1 MPLQDDPW
9 MAAMRAGDYAR
20 AWSISDNHLCARR
33 ARGDPRQ
40 VGPRHLQLVWNGEPL
55 EGKRVLVRCYHGLGD
70 TVQFIRFAAP
80 LRSIAKEVIVWAQ
93 PELVR
98 LIGMAAGV
106 DRALPLHDGA
116 PDVDYDIDIEV
127 MELAHALRVNA
138 QTIPRAVPYLF
149 PSGRARR
156 LTSSSEPAIGLVWQ
170 AGGWDAR
177 RSLSAS
183 ALSPLAA
190 VSDVRLFSLQRGPTA
205 ADASVIPAH
214 DIGSNDIDEVAATL
228 RSLDLL
234 ITVDTFIAHLAG
246 ALGIPV
252 WLLLHMHSD
261 WRWMENRADCLW
273 YPTMR
278 LFRQRRAGDWHT
290 VIADV
295 TAALRSLSACGES
308 DSRPSEQTIPAN
320 VRLA

>member
-1 MPLQDDPW
+1 
-9 MAAMRAGDYAR
+9 
-20 AWSISDNHLCARR
+20 
-33 ARGDPRQ
+33 
-40 VGPRHLQLVWNGEPL
+40 VGPRHLQHVWNGEPL

-80 LRSIAKEVIVWAQ
+80 LRRIAKEVIVWAQ

-98 LIGMAAGV
+98 LIGTAAGV
-106 DRALPLHDGA
+106 DRALPLHDGV
-116 PDVDYDIDIEV
+116 PDVEYDIDIEI
-127 MELAHALRVNA
+127 MELAHALRVDT
-138 QTIPRAVPYLF
+138 QSVPCAVPYLF

-156 LTSSSEPAIGLVWQ
+156 PSRSEPAIGLVWQ

-183 ALSPLAA
+183 ALSALAA

-205 ADASVIPAH
+205 ADASIIPAQ
-214 DIGSNDIDEVAATL
+214 DIGSDDIDEVAATL

-246 ALGIPV
+246 ALGAPV
-252 WLLLHMHSD
+252 WLLLHAHCD
-261 WRWMENRADCLW
+261 WRWMENRPGCLW

-278 LFRQRRAGDWHT
+278 LFRQSNAGDWHA

-295 TAALRSLSACGES
+295 TAALRGVSACGES
-308 DSRPSEQTIPAN
+308 DNGPSEQTIAAN